1 MKICTKTLDAKY
13 EEEDDAGAD
22 YEQDEDDVGL
32 QLPGHSDDY
41 GNEHEAYSQG
51 EKVRCKLEQLSLR
64 FTS

>member
-32 QLPGHSDDY
+32 HLPGHSDDY
-41 GNEHEAYSQG
+41 GNEHEAYS
-51 EKVRCKLEQLSLR
+51 
-64 FTS
+64 